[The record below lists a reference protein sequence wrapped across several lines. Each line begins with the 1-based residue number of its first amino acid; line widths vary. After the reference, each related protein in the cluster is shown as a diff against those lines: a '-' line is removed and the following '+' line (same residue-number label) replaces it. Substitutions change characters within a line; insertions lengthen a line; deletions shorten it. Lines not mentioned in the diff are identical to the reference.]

1 MIHWYFYL
9 EESIVLQKWVG
20 RFQTGTKAFTY
31 RRPWEIFYNTYMMC
45 MFARKESGV
54 GLSITSPDSW
64 LQHRYKDETLMK
76 KKKKI
81 NKL

>member
-31 RRPWEIFYNTYMMC
+31 RRPWEIFYKTYMMC

-64 LQHRYKDETLMK
+64 LQHRYKDETLTK
-76 KKKKI
+76 KKK
-81 NKL
+81 N